1 MQERAKVVLEVVL
14 ATAAVAAVLAGAE
27 AAAALGPWGLEIGG
41 LGVVLAMVG
50 LPLALARHHRWQWDV
65 LAMDPPL
72 VRAAL
77 IGLAASAVVMPLF
90 FLGYD
95 VLQTQLMGR
104 TRGSGPGLPAWNWW
118 LEQAAIQLA
127 AIALPEEM
135 FFRGYVQGRLA
146 PVFPQG
152 RRLLG
157 VPMGPAALLANLG
170 FASVHLVAVPAP
182 HRLLVFFPG
191 LLFAWLRGRSNS
203 AVSSA
208 VCHACCNLALAAA
221 VRLYA

>member
-1 MQERAKVVLEVVL
+1 MLEVSL
-14 ATAAVAAVLAGAE
+14 ATAAVAGVLAVAE
-27 AAAALGPWGLEIGG
+27 AAAALGPWGAELGG

-50 LPLALARHHRWQWDV
+50 LPLALARRHRWQWDV

-72 VRAAL
+72 LRAVLA
-77 IGLAASAVVMPLF
+77 GLAASAVVLPLF

-95 VLQTQLMGR
+95 VLQTQLLGR
-104 TRGSGPGLPAWNWW
+104 TRGAGTGLPAWNWW
-118 LEQAAIQLA
+118 LEQAAVQLA

-146 PVFPQG
+146 AVFPQA

-157 VPMGPAALLANLG
+157 VPMGLPAVLANLG

-203 AVSSA
+203 AVASA

-221 VRLYA
+221 VRLYG